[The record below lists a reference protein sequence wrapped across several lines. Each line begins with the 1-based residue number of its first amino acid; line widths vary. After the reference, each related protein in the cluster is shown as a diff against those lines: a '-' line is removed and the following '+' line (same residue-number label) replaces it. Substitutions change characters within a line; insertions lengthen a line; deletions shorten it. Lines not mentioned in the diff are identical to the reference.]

1 MLANSLQSTLFVWE
15 RIAGSEERGGPKTLG
30 YGTLKAYFH
39 YILPTSGNITR
50 KPCSKDGE
58 HNNMNRCSNT
68 TPRRVKKS
76 RPIKSTQSRSGYGW
90 GGLDGHQQEQQ
101 PITKASGDSASGSY
115 VSAGRS
121 MIGKKI
127 DVDKVKKVICSLF

>member
-1 MLANSLQSTLFVWE
+1 M
-15 RIAGSEERGGPKTLG
+15 
-30 YGTLKAYFH
+30 
-39 YILPTSGNITR
+39 
-50 KPCSKDGE
+50 
-58 HNNMNRCSNT
+58 
-68 TPRRVKKS
+68 
-76 RPIKSTQSRSGYGW
+76 
-90 GGLDGHQQEQQ
+90 GGLDWHQQEQQ